1 MLKNF
6 LITLMIIGLTPILGF
21 TDTKNLAAGGGEP
34 GKAYLDCI
42 SSLAKQD
49 KNAIITKCFAKDDAW
64 IKKTNIDYFTPETFT
79 LEVRQLKP
87 AFRVI
92 EPKISGGKLNGNTA
106 DILVEG
112 MLLIQRLES
121 TGDITEVDKYPVK
134 GSIQM
139 GLVGGMWV
147 CTGDDLKK
155 TTE

>member
-1 MLKNF
+1 LLVLQIPK
-6 LITLMIIGLTPILGF
+6 ILRLVAVNRE
-21 TDTKNLAAGGGEP
+21 KHI
-34 GKAYLDCI
+34 LDCI

-49 KNAIITKCFAKDDAW
+49 KNAIITKCFTKDDAW
-64 IKKTNIDYFTPETFT
+64 IKKTNIDYFSPETFT

-92 EPKISGGKLNGNTA
+92 EPKISGGKSNGNTA

-121 TGDITEVDKYPVK
+121 TGDIIEVDKYPVK
-134 GSIQM
+134 GNIQM

-147 CTGDDLKK
+147 CTGDDLKR